1 MYVKFPPVT
10 FFFFG
15 LFLPGSYEQQI
26 ERLNDGPFEY
36 RALHSLY
43 LRDNGLTEIP
53 SIILRT
59 ITHLTSIHLSGYVQN
74 PALFTGNRVC

>member
-1 MYVKFPPVT
+1 
-10 FFFFG
+10 
-15 LFLPGSYEQQI
+15 
-26 ERLNDGPFEY
+26 
-36 RALHSLY
+36 LY